1 MRDGICGKW
10 SIKHGREFAGQKR
23 PADDSKG
30 CDIMLDGKSAV
41 PLYVQLMDQIED
53 GIRQKVY
60 LPGMKLQSENEMA
73 KTYGVS
79 NITVKNAISGLVEK
93 GLVVRKQGKGTF
105 VSKTKFTRDMNKLSG
120 FTEMCE
126 RMGVKPGGQ
135 MLDNRLVKAEGTV
148 AEQLKLAKNSQ
159 VILISR
165 IRFADREPVA
175 VEHSYFPSKYAC
187 LLSQRFDDNSL
198 FKYLKE
204 RENISVKSSE
214 KRIELCRAT
223 EKEAELLGIRKGDPL
238 LYVKSVAFSKDG
250 EPLYAGIQVINGD
263 VFSFYVYE
271 TAGG

>member
-1 MRDGICGKW
+1 MRDGTCGRW
-10 SIKHGREFAGQKR
+10 SIKHGRDAGQKR

-30 CDIMLDGKSAV
+30 CGAMLDGKSAV

-53 GIRQKVY
+53 GIYQKVY

-105 VSKTKFTRDMNKLSG
+105 VSKTKFTRDMKKLSG
-120 FTEMCE
+120 FTEMCG
-126 RMGVKPGGQ
+126 RMGVKAGGR
-135 MLDNRLVKAEGTV
+135 MLDNRLVTAEDTT
-148 AEQLKLAKNSQ
+148 AEQLKIAKNSQ
-159 VILISR
+159 VIFISR
-165 IRFADREPVA
+165 VRFADWEPVA

-187 LLSQRFDDNSL
+187 LLGRRFDDNSL
-198 FKYLKE
+198 FEYLKE
-204 RENISVKSSE
+204 RENVSVKSSE
-214 KRIELCRAT
+214 KQIELCRAS

-238 LYVKSVAFSKDG
+238 LYIKSVAFSKDG